1 MNAMDKQ
8 ALISC
13 LCVTHK
19 KPRMLD
25 RVINCFYNQ
34 SYENK
39 QLVIVYED
47 FDIPT
52 HEYILNRE
60 FDEKVKVVTID
71 SSIEKIP
78 LGELRNI
85 SVREADG
92 EYVCQWDDDD
102 WFDPDR
108 LSTQMQFIRNSG
120 KPACIL
126 SRWVVFD
133 DQSKRAYISNR
144 RLWEGSILCRKDLM
158 IQKSYPAIHKGE
170 DSSVIDHLYQN
181 NKLHIVDD
189 MPELYIYIS
198 HGNNTWE
205 QNHFDQIFQFSTE
218 LPAEYSSEIQEILE
232 G

>member
-1 MNAMDKQ
+1 MNTKNKQ
-8 ALISC
+8 PLISC

-19 KPRMLD
+19 KPKMLN
-25 RVINCFYNQ
+25 RVINCFFNQ

-47 FDIPT
+47 FDTPT
-52 HEYILNRE
+52 CDYIKSQN
-60 FDEKVKVVTID
+60 FNKQVKTIRID
-71 SSIEKIP
+71 SSEGKIP

-108 LSTQMQFIRNSG
+108 LTTQIQFIRDRG

-158 IQKSYPAIHKGE
+158 MQKPYPAIHKGE
-170 DSSVIDHLYQN
+170 DSSVIKYLYEN
-181 NKLHIVDD
+181 NKLYIVDD

-205 QNHFDQIFQFSTE
+205 QSHFNLIFQFSTE
-218 LPAEYSSEIQEILE
+218 LSAEYSVEILEILE